1 MVFEKYINFSKIFE
15 NTQED
20 CSEYFINLN
29 PSIKSYVDDE
39 INDLRKS
46 TDFLKLHSYAKNSY
60 FKMLQ
65 EASTYDYIKSDEII
79 DININNN
86 NDFVINFICYKST
99 NSNYHLFYLNIEY
112 EVELFGLVDESINK
126 YFFIGIQF
134 NHPMLLTSDFEFYQ
148 SDGST
153 EFETEYLNNN
163 NKYSVSTL
171 FILMMRHLM
180 EFSYIIYPDV

>member
-1 MVFEKYINFSKIFE
+1 MVFEKYINFSKIYE
-15 NTQED
+15 CTRED

-46 TDFLKLHSYAKNSY
+46 TDFLKLHSYADKSY

-79 DININNN
+79 NTNINND
-86 NDFVINFICYKST
+86 DFDTNFICYKST
-99 NSNYHLFYLNIEY
+99 NSNYHLFYLKIDD

-180 EFSYIIYPDV
+180 EFRLMYSDVY